1 MAEIVLGVG
10 SSHGPTIQ
18 NTPDRWLALGAKDFE
33 DPRYSFEDALKSA
46 PADIEEQLAP
56 ERMQARY
63 EAIQRAIAR
72 LSDVMAEAAADVIVV
87 ISNPHGVPPADRMEP
102 VFGIYM
108 SESDSTIARSGHQ
121 TSARRRAR
129 PVQQEVERRVE
140 DYATSPELADHLM
153 RSLIDEGIDVASC
166 FQSHA
171 TAGIEGPFT
180 FPYDLFLA
188 DRTSAAIVPFLLS
201 RYLPHQATPAR
212 CYQVGQAIRRSIE
225 AWDSDKKVAIFASG
239 GLSHQI
245 IDEELDRR
253 VIDALLSKDVETLQ
267 FLPREQLNRAPG
279 TPEILNW
286 IVLAGAMEQE
296 EMTLIDYIPCYRSLA
311 GTGHGVTLGYWQGH
325 RP

>member
-18 NTPDRWLALGAKDFE
+18 NRPERCAALGVTDVE
-33 DPRYSFEDALKSA
+33 DPRDSFYDALKSA
-46 PADIEEQLAP
+46 PPGMAEQITP
-56 ERMQARY
+56 EKMQERY

-121 TSARRRAR
+121 TSPRRRAR
-129 PVQQEVERRVE
+129 PVQQVAERRVE

-188 DRTSAAIVPFLLS
+188 DRTSAAVVPFLLS

-253 VIDALLSKDVETLQ
+253 VIDAMLAKDVETLSY
-267 FLPREQLNRAPG
+267 LPREQLNRAPG

-296 EMTLIDYIPCYRSLA
+296 DMTLIDYIPCYRSLA
-311 GTGHGVTLGYWQGH
+311 GTGHGVTLGYWK
-325 RP
+325 

>member
-129 PVQQEVERRVE
+129 PVQEVERRVE

-311 GTGHGVTLGYWQGH
+311 GTGHGVTLGYWQGQ